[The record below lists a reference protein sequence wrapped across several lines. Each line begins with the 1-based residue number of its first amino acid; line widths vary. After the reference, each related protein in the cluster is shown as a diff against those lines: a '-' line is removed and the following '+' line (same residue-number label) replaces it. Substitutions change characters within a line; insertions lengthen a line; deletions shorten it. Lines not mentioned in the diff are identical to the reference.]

1 MKRIFTLALS
11 AMLLGA
17 SSVFAQEEDVTNY
30 IANPGFD
37 EDLTFQ
43 PDGSWKEIINKDKS
57 LSDRSQAW
65 FAADSTVYAHTKT
78 TSGQSRPDGRKDEA
92 VNGFFGQI
100 KGWTAGDASYTG
112 KSYYPYGNDAPEWVY
127 FGAIPY
133 DLSPQAIPIA
143 DDGTTY
149 LEVPSKPAADNGDD
163 NKAFIYLRAGWGGAA
178 TYKQTVKLPCA
189 QYRLEY
195 WAININSG
203 ASNGEN
209 LSRVVCRKDE
219 FKDETGFNDTE
230 WTLHTIE
237 FTPTAEFSMEF
248 GFKSSGGSGSNP
260 FLCIDGIKLYKI
272 GEADVEELLRAD
284 INDEVEVLEELQGDD
299 LIANYPGLSE
309 DISDMILSAED
320 ASTEEELTAKLQ
332 ELKDFRA
339 RVEALKPTIEAYE
352 ALALTAEQIKD
363 TENPYPGFD
372 NFEKSVDDIAAAI
385 SEAKVDEFAGY
396 VEQMQKAIKDY
407 FMSQE
412 ATLDNPADYTFLVA
426 TPYFTKT
433 AANPTIVFNEDGTIL
448 SVSYPNEADYTVGS
462 APEDGSNEGWYIAG
476 TTDGDQRLNYTQ
488 GRVCWNAWRTN
499 SQDVAV
505 AQDLVDL
512 PNGFY
517 TVSAEMVT
525 QPDYVSNQHVFAKS
539 KLQDGISPSLTEG
552 NWDSGMDNP
561 WTYLTT
567 EKVLVHDGKLTIGA
581 SGSALD
587 GSTNQTGWFCVTNFR
602 LMYYGPATD
611 ADIANA
617 INAKFVNAE
626 EKANALHLAG
636 DKVTVLEAIA
646 AAKAINDLD
655 SLDAAIAIADASEKE
670 YEGVITG
677 SYRDLQENIEGAYS
691 ANAQALAKV
700 PVQYTTDY
708 LGSATATY
716 TETPAITAILRY
728 YRDTLIPALENA
740 EIKKEEATSEKSK
753 AVIDGTIASVISK
766 LTKYTDDTDF
776 LAEQVDALNEAIRVA
791 DVADIQ
797 IAAGAD
803 VTAFIKNP
811 TIDDSNAK
819 GWTIKKIV
827 GDGSGAKSGQQFDGG
842 NGYYID
848 TYNSAGGLR
857 ATYYQVLSVP
867 NGTYTVKN
875 IMRAPGKGAYLF
887 LSDKEPI
894 ITGEGETEALTLDP
908 TATTKLAEAVNVTT
922 NLTQY
927 IDHSLQAEAGGD
939 SISTAADA
947 YGELWVNAIN
957 TLIADGVAIEPAKT
971 IDGALY
977 PIQDQIEDLKA
988 DSFVPTEEQEV
999 LIGIVEANNGIGR
1012 GWFNNTVT
1020 SFEVKNNILVI
1031 GVTCDYAFLN
1041 KTEEEAYTGLWF
1053 SADNFTL
1060 TIDAVNDTEWDP
1072 TTGIATLNENAPAD
1086 HAIYNIAGQR
1096 VDSSYKGIVIK
1107 NGQKVLVK

>member
-43 PDGSWKEIINKDKS
+43 VDGTMKEAVSTTTS
-57 LSDRSQAW
+57 LSDRSWAYI
-65 FAADSTVYAHTKT
+65 AEDSTVYARPKS
-78 TSGQSRPDGRKDEA
+78 TSGQSRPDGRKLEA
-92 VNGFFGQI
+92 VNGFKGRV
-100 KGWTAGDASYTG
+100 KGWVLESNSEFP
-112 KSYYPYGNDAPEWVY
+112 KCEWTY
-127 FGAIPY
+127 FGTVPY
-133 DLSPQAIPIA
+133 DLSPQSVPIA
-143 DDGTTY
+143 DDGSTY
-149 LEVPSKPAADNGDD
+149 LEVPARPTEFDGGEG
-163 NKAFIYLRAGWGGAA
+163 FVYLRAGWTNSAA
-178 TYKQTVKLPCA
+178 YKQVVKLPCA
-189 QYRLEY
+189 VYRLEY
-195 WAININSG
+195 WTININPNTQSV
-203 ASNGEN
+203 AQD
-209 LSRVVCRKDE
+209 LTQIVCRKE
-219 FKDETGFNDTE
+219 VFKDEEGTGLQNQE
-230 WTLHTIE
+230 WTKHQFE
-237 FTPTAEFSMEF
+237 FTPTAEFTMQF
-248 GFKSSGGSGSNP
+248 GYEAANAGSGGQP
-260 FLCIDGIKLYKI
+260 IVALDGIKLYKI

-332 ELKDFRA
+332 EIKDFRA

-396 VEQMQKAIKDY
+396 VEQMQKAINDY
-407 FMSQE
+407 YMSQE

-476 TTDGDQRLNYTQ
+476 TTDGDQRLNYAQ